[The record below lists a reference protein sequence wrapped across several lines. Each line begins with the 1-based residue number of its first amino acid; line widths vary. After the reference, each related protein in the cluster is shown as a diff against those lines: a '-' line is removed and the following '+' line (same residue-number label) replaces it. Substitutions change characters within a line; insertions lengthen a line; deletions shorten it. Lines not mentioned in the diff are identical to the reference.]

1 MLSCFQS
8 PHGVFV
14 NEKYSNDQ
22 PCNKQQCHLGTLQTV
37 WFLTGHDKNHK
48 GSHHLSVHAAIFPPI
63 LQVLRQHL
71 EHGTDY
77 EQSEKLKEKFRQY
90 RQWNVEQTT
99 KRCSILF

>member
-14 NEKYSNDQ
+14 NEKYNNDQ

-48 GSHHLSVHAAIFPPI
+48 GSHHLSAHAAIFPPI
-63 LQVLRQHL
+63 LQVLHQHL

-77 EQSEKLKEKFRQY
+77 EQSEKLKRSLD
-90 RQWNVEQTT
+90 N
-99 KRCSILF
+99 IDNGM